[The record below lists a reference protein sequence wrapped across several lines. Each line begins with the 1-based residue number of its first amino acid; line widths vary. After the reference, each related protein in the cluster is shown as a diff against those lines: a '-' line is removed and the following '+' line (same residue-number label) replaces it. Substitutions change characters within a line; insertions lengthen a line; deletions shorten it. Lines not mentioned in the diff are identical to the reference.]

1 MARSNNLFEFHKAIE
16 GVHYEPYRCPAGVLT
31 IGIGHTNPDVYPF
44 TEKSVWTDEE
54 VEAAW
59 DADIKIAYDRAEQ
72 LFDGM
77 DIPEEYIDAVADI
90 IFNTGQI
97 PRTMAARLR
106 SGDLEGA
113 ATAVL
118 QWIYCGKTALPG
130 LVKRRL
136 ALYAYLKGVS
146 DWLKIV
152 TVPVSSVKE
161 DGLDTLNSCIDKAG
175 LGYKVVRVE
184 SPAKLAIVKV

>member
-16 GVHYEPYRCPAGVLT
+16 GVHYKPYRCPAGVLT
-31 IGIGHTNPDVYPF
+31 IGIGHTNPEVYPF
-44 TEKSVWTDEE
+44 NEQSVWTDEE
-54 VEAAW
+54 VAAAW

-72 LFDGM
+72 LLDGM
-77 DIPEEYIDAVADI
+77 DIPEEFIDAVADI
-90 IFNTGQI
+90 IFNTGQT
-97 PRTMAARLR
+97 PRTMVAKLR
-106 SGDLEGA
+106 SGDLDGA
-113 ATAVL
+113 AKAVL

-136 ALYAYLKGVS
+136 SLYAYLKGHS
-146 DWLKIV
+146 DWLGIV

-161 DGLDTLNSCIDKAG
+161 DGLDALNSRIDEAG
-175 LGYKVVRVE
+175 LGYRVVRVE